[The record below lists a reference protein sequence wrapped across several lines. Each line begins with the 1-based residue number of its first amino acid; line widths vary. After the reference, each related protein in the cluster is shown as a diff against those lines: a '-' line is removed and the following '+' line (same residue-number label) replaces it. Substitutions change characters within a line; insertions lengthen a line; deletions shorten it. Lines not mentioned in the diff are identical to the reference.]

1 MWYWVV
7 MAVLVIGCI
16 ALLSGTFFSI
26 KKNKAEEAA
35 ERQKPE
41 RKSGRAR
48 EMQKKHSSRERD
60 GKEQM
65 VDGRAA
71 RVQRTG
77 GSRMHRHVGKKHAG
91 CRQSR
96 EKSGKTP
103 PVESNPGRPG
113 FVDKV
118 QFYFLQ

>member
-1 MWYWVV
+1 MWYWIV

-35 ERQKPE
+35 SGRKPE
-41 RKSGRAR
+41 RKRGRNR
-48 EMQKKHSSRERD
+48 QMQKKHSSRETD

-65 VDGRAA
+65 ADRRAA

-77 GSRMHRHVGKKHAG
+77 GSSMHRHAGKKHAG
-91 CRQSR
+91 HRQSR
-96 EKSGKTP
+96 EKSRRNAASGK
-103 PVESNPGRPG
+103 
-113 FVDKV
+113 
-118 QFYFLQ
+118 

>member
-35 ERQKPE
+35 ERAE
-41 RKSGRAR
+41 ARKKKR
-48 EMQKKHSSRERD
+48 KKHSSRERD

-96 EKSGKTP
+96 EKSGKNAA
-103 PVESNPGRPG
+103 SG
-113 FVDKV
+113 K
-118 QFYFLQ
+118 

>member
-35 ERQKPE
+35 ERAEARKKK
-41 RKSGRAR
+41 RKSQGNAEEAQQPGERRKRADGGR
-48 EMQKKHSSRERD
+48 QSS
-60 GKEQM
+60 
-65 VDGRAA
+65 
-71 RVQRTG
+71 QRTG

-96 EKSGKTP
+96 EKSGKNAA
-103 PVESNPGRPG
+103 SG
-113 FVDKV
+113 K
-118 QFYFLQ
+118 

>member
-1 MWYWVV
+1 MWYWIV

-35 ERQKPE
+35 KRAEA
-41 RKSGRAR
+41 RKKKRK
-48 EMQKKHSSRERD
+48 KKHSSRETD

-65 VDGRAA
+65 ADRRAA

-77 GSRMHRHVGKKHAG
+77 GSSMHRHAGKKHAG
-91 CRQSR
+91 HRQSR
-96 EKSGKTP
+96 EKSRRNAASGK
-103 PVESNPGRPG
+103 
-113 FVDKV
+113 
-118 QFYFLQ
+118 

>member
-26 KKNKAEEAA
+26 KKNKAE
-35 ERQKPE
+35 
-41 RKSGRAR
+41 RKSGRDR

-96 EKSGKTP
+96 EKSGKNAA
-103 PVESNPGRPG
+103 SG
-113 FVDKV
+113 K
-118 QFYFLQ
+118 

>member
-35 ERQKPE
+35 ERAE
-41 RKSGRAR
+41 GKSGRAR

-96 EKSGKTP
+96 EKSGKNAA
-103 PVESNPGRPG
+103 SG
-113 FVDKV
+113 K
-118 QFYFLQ
+118 

>member
-35 ERQKPE
+35 ERAE
-41 RKSGRAR
+41 ARK
-48 EMQKKHSSRERD
+48 KKHSSRERD

-96 EKSGKTP
+96 EKSGKNAA
-103 PVESNPGRPG
+103 SG
-113 FVDKV
+113 K
-118 QFYFLQ
+118 

>member
-1 MWYWVV
+1 MWYWIV

-35 ERQKPE
+35 KRAEARKKKRKKPADAEEAQQPGER
-41 RKSGRAR
+41 R
-48 EMQKKHSSRERD
+48 
-60 GKEQM
+60 KEQM

-96 EKSGKTP
+96 EKSGKNAA
-103 PVESNPGRPG
+103 SG
-113 FVDKV
+113 K
-118 QFYFLQ
+118 

>member
-35 ERQKPE
+35 ERAEARKKK
-41 RKSGRAR
+41 RKSQGNAEEAQQPGERRKRADGGR
-48 EMQKKHSSRERD
+48 QS
-60 GKEQM
+60 
-65 VDGRAA
+65 
-71 RVQRTG
+71 TG

-96 EKSGKTP
+96 EKSGKNAA
-103 PVESNPGRPG
+103 SG
-113 FVDKV
+113 K
-118 QFYFLQ
+118 

>member
-1 MWYWVV
+1 
-7 MAVLVIGCI
+7 
-16 ALLSGTFFSI
+16 
-26 KKNKAEEAA
+26 
-35 ERQKPE
+35 
-41 RKSGRAR
+41 
-48 EMQKKHSSRERD
+48 MQKKHSSRERD

-103 PVESNPGRPG
+103 PVESNPEDLDSWTKYSFIFTVILGSEEQSRDRAMKDIFHYQKMEEYPRSI
-113 FVDKV
+113 V
-118 QFYFLQ
+118 

>member
-1 MWYWVV
+1 
-7 MAVLVIGCI
+7 
-16 ALLSGTFFSI
+16 
-26 KKNKAEEAA
+26 
-35 ERQKPE
+35 
-41 RKSGRAR
+41 
-48 EMQKKHSSRERD
+48 MQKKHSSRERD

-96 EKSGKTP
+96 EKSGKNAA
-103 PVESNPGRPG
+103 SG
-113 FVDKV
+113 K
-118 QFYFLQ
+118 

>member
-35 ERQKPE
+35 ERAEARKKKRKRPGNAEEAQQPGE
-41 RKSGRAR
+41 RR
-48 EMQKKHSSRERD
+48 
-60 GKEQM
+60 KEQM

-77 GSRMHRHVGKKHAG
+77 GSRMHRHAGKKHAG

-96 EKSGKTP
+96 EKSEKNAASGK
-103 PVESNPGRPG
+103 
-113 FVDKV
+113 
-118 QFYFLQ
+118 

>member
-1 MWYWVV
+1 MGRRKSYVV
-7 MAVLVIGCI
+7 LGRNGSTGDRMYCI
-16 ALLSGTFFSI
+16 TERQRRLGSG
-26 KKNKAEEAA
+26 
-35 ERQKPE
+35 QKPE

-96 EKSGKTP
+96 EKSGKNAA
-103 PVESNPGRPG
+103 SG
-113 FVDKV
+113 K
-118 QFYFLQ
+118 